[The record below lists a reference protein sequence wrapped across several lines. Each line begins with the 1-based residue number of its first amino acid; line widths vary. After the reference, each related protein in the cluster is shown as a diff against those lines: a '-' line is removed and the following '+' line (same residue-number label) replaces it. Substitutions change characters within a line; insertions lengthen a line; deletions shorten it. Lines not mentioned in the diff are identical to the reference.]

1 MKIYESGENYL
12 ETILILSKQN
22 KFVRSV
28 DIADKMNFS
37 KPSVS
42 RAISVLKNKKLIF
55 VDKTGFIILTKEGE
69 EIAKQIYEKHCFLTD
84 FFKFLGVE
92 EEVAKKDACKVEHAM
107 SQETFEKLKVFFSN
121 LKEKDK
127 I

>member
-55 VDKTGFIILTKEGE
+55 VDSVGFIFLTEEGE
-69 EIAKQIYEKHCFLTD
+69 NIAKQIYEKHCFLTD

-92 EEVAKKDACKVEHAM
+92 EKVAKKDACKVEHAM

>member
-42 RAISVLKNKKLIF
+42 RAISILKNKKLIF